1 MVEVVNVHFHRLTL
15 VALELKS
22 QFCWHKISY
31 FLLLFEIRYLFG
43 IFSYTRF
50 LSKAVIALEAV
61 AKTTKLSNSVLSV
74 NVCVCERH
82 VFIFRKEKRVCV
94 CERSSVVACR

>member
-31 FLLLFEIRYLFG
+31 FLLLFKIRYLFG
-43 IFSYTRF
+43 IFLLYSFSQQSCNRF
-50 LSKAVIALEAV
+50 GSGSENNQTL
-61 AKTTKLSNSVLSV
+61 
-74 NVCVCERH
+74 
-82 VFIFRKEKRVCV
+82 
-94 CERSSVVACR
+94 